1 MLNEPTMEKLKVLRL
16 DAMAR
21 VWAEQQKST
30 DIAKL
35 AFDERFGL
43 LVDAECLFRE
53 NRRLGRLLKEAKL
66 KIGEACVEDI
76 DYPPRRELDKA
87 VVRQLA
93 TCRWVQEHQNVT
105 ITGATG
111 VGKTYVACALA
122 QHACR
127 RGYSAIYRRAS
138 RLFDELTMARADGS
152 YARLLGKLAR
162 TDILVIDDWGLTP
175 SRDTERQD
183 LLEILE
189 DRYGSRSTIMSSQI
203 PRDKWH
209 DYLGDA
215 TVADAILDRIIHNA
229 HKLVLNGP
237 SRRKGKGEATGN

>member
-1 MLNEPTMEKLKVLRL
+1 MLNEPTMEKLRALRL
-16 DAMAR
+16 DAMAAA
-21 VWAEQQKST
+21 WAEQQKAADMT
-30 DIAKL
+30 KL

-53 NRRLGRLLKEAKL
+53 NRRLTRLLKEAKL
-66 KIGEACVEDI
+66 KIAQACVEDI
-76 DYPPRRELDKA
+76 DFPPKRELDKA

-93 TCRWVQEHQNVT
+93 SCRWVQEHQNITV
-105 ITGATG
+105 TGATG

-127 RGYSAIYRRAS
+127 RGYSAMYRRAS
-138 RLFDELTMARADGS
+138 RLFDELTLARADGT
-152 YARLLGKLAR
+152 YARLLAKLAR
-162 TDILVIDDWGLTP
+162 TDVLVIDDWALTP
-175 SRDTERQD
+175 SRDAERQD

-189 DRYGSRSTIMSSQI
+189 DRYGSRSTILTSQI
-203 PRDKWH
+203 PREKWH

-229 HKLVLNGP
+229 HKLVLKGP
-237 SRRKGKGEATGN
+237 SRRKGKEDSTGN